1 MTDDDWTA
9 EQIGALIRQCFVA
22 DEGRQLVSVDF
33 SQIEARVLLWLAGDE
48 EGLEV
53 FRRFDAKAGPD
64 VYCVAA
70 TKMFGETITKDDPR
84 RQAGKVAVLACGFQ
98 SGPDAVDRFAAKSA
112 INLADAGTTSLAVVE
127 GWRRA
132 TPLVAGREIGKTFV
146 DEKGRERQVRRGG
159 LWRELESAAR
169 DAIQGGDGSPW
180 WRFDGTDLYL
190 LLPSGRAMRYRHARV
205 EAHEKHGKVKDT
217 ILFFNPEKNRRVAT
231 YGGKLTENCFTRDC
245 VVATR
250 RGMVPIVQVVPGDLV
265 WDGVTWVR
273 TDGPVSRGVQEVGEW
288 LGVRVTSSH
297 KILDGTSWRTV
308 SETSSDARVTSRF
321 LATGRALACSS
332 WCLPTPTGSGAAS
345 SAPATVGA
353 VGLVSHGPS
362 VEGSIGAL
370 SADGRPAE
378 RNVRSGPTSFLTQP
392 SGPPGRTA
400 TPAWCPGAATPTTPP
415 TRTTAA
421 EGSRSTDPGSATAG
435 SSSSM
440 FSRSLGS
447 TSPALTST
455 GSTTTGDTS
464 LGISTWSLAARTALT
479 AEAPS
484 ALKSEESGSRS
495 PTSGLGSAPSGTATR
510 SSTTSTE
517 ADLATGSWRTTG
529 EREEVFDLL
538 NCGPRA
544 RFTILTVAGPVIAHN
559 CVQAVAR
566 DLLADAMVRVE
577 EVAPIVM
584 HTHDNIVAESDRPEE
599 HLAEILQI
607 MTTPPAWAAGLP
619 VGADGHFG
627 RRFTK

>member
-1 MTDDDWTA
+1 MTDNDWTA

-64 VYCVAA
+64 AYCVVA
-70 TKMFGETITKDDPR
+70 TKMFGEPVTKEDPR
-84 RQAGKVAVLACGFQ
+84 RQAGKVATLGAGFGA
-98 SGPDAVDRFAAKSA
+98 GPDALDRYAAKQN

-190 LLPSGRAMRYRHARV
+190 LLPSGRAMRYRHARI

-231 YGGKLTENCFTRDC
+231 YGGKLTEN
-245 VVATR
+245 
-250 RGMVPIVQVVPGDLV
+250 L
-265 WDGVTWVR
+265 
-273 TDGPVSRGVQEVGEW
+273 
-288 LGVRVTSSH
+288 
-297 KILDGTSWRTV
+297 
-308 SETSSDARVTSRF
+308 
-321 LATGRALACSS
+321 
-332 WCLPTPTGSGAAS
+332 
-345 SAPATVGA
+345 
-353 VGLVSHGPS
+353 
-362 VEGSIGAL
+362 
-370 SADGRPAE
+370 
-378 RNVRSGPTSFLTQP
+378 
-392 SGPPGRTA
+392 
-400 TPAWCPGAATPTTPP
+400 
-415 TRTTAA
+415 
-421 EGSRSTDPGSATAG
+421 
-435 SSSSM
+435 
-440 FSRSLGS
+440 
-447 TSPALTST
+447 
-455 GSTTTGDTS
+455 
-464 LGISTWSLAARTALT
+464 
-479 AEAPS
+479 
-484 ALKSEESGSRS
+484 
-495 PTSGLGSAPSGTATR
+495 
-510 SSTTSTE
+510 
-517 ADLATGSWRTTG
+517 
-529 EREEVFDLL
+529 
-538 NCGPRA
+538 
-544 RFTILTVAGPVIAHN
+544 
-559 CVQAVAR
+559 VQAVAR